1 MQVFAN
7 RSVFVDFFSLPFF
20 ILKHTYIDIKIKTE
34 ILDEIDRRCVNI
46 ECTVTEMS
54 YHFRL

>member
-1 MQVFAN
+1 M
-7 RSVFVDFFSLPFF
+7 
-20 ILKHTYIDIKIKTE
+20 KTE